1 MALELTKKE
10 ELKFYK
16 YNINTLSQ
24 NLKKVEIQMRVKTQS
39 KKFS

>member
-16 YNINTLSQ
+16 YNINTLGQ
-24 NLKKVEIQMRVKTQS
+24 NLKRERQN
-39 KKFS
+39 F